1 MPEATASIALEG
13 YLDEL
18 SADQAI
24 GWARDRH
31 DPAAR
36 LVVELRDAQGALLGR
51 GVADQTYAALTTG
64 DNAHGFALS
73 LPPGLSAADRAG
85 LKILAGGVPL
95 LRAAPLQGFVDQRS
109 TLHAAGWV
117 RDRFNPG
124 RRLAVEAVL
133 QGQVIASGMADRFVL
148 PLAQHHVGDAQYGFM
163 LLFAAPLTA
172 AERDLVIIRPRGGAP
187 LPLSPKLVVDF
198 ELLSHAAVDIVNNC
212 NLRCPFCLFDYSE
225 TKATRFMSEEV
236 FVSAL
241 RLLPL
246 VPEGGFWLSC
256 LHEPSLH
263 PNFLG
268 LIELVPRDQRAKLM
282 FTTNIAKRANDAYF
296 QALAESGVFH
306 INISIESRTPAL
318 YEKFR
323 KGARFAIF
331 QENWDRL
338 IAAWRAAPAP
348 PHLRYII
355 MAYRSNL
362 AEIPELVRYLR
373 EERLAWHVEVRYTY
387 DEPHIPA
394 DFKASEYLEPA
405 DWAWLQQQL
414 GHYPADQV
422 AVLTPDILPRESKAA
437 ARPSGAALLPEPPPA
452 PPRIVPVAHIPPW
465 RPLPALP
472 NGDPDY
478 PILPLNVQMRWDGS
492 TIISDK
498 WDHEAERRTIGTA
511 DIRGVPDPFAFLMAI
526 AAAPLAPTLGFVD
539 EVGKDFVQGWI
550 RDERH
555 LDRRAAFEVVLRGAE
570 GVERLGEGRA
580 DLDYAPLHGA
590 GFEATNF
597 GFRFAFPRDFS
608 AAERDGVEIWLL
620 GAAQPLPRAPCFE
633 GFVNARSCEH
643 VEGWVRDRFNPQARV
658 PYEVFIALPGRVER
672 LGEGIA
678 NIFSIRQQ
686 RAKRG
691 EAHYA
696 FDFRFPRLLTPEE
709 RDHVAVRV
717 IGERA
722 VLELSP
728 RLITT

>member
-1 MPEATASIALEG
+1 MLEVAAALALEG

-18 SADQAI
+18 SATHAV
-24 GWARDRH
+24 GWARDRN
-31 DPAAR
+31 DPAAS
-36 LVVELRDAQGALLGR
+36 LLVELYDAQGRVLAQ
-51 GVADQTYAALTTG
+51 GVADQVYAALG
-64 DNAHGFALS
+64 GEDNAHGFSLA
-73 LPPGLSAADRAG
+73 LPPGLPEAARDG
-85 LKILAGGVPL
+85 LRILVAGVPL
-95 LRAAPLQGFVDQRS
+95 LRAAPMQGFVDQRS

-117 RDRFNPG
+117 RDRFAPG
-124 RRLAVEAVL
+124 RRLDVEAVL
-133 QGQVIASGMADRFVL
+133 QDEVIATGTADRFVL
-148 PLAQHHVGDAQYGFM
+148 PLAQHQVGDAQYGFM
-163 LLFAAPLTA
+163 LLFPAPLTA
-172 AERDLVIIRPRGGAP
+172 AERDAVIIRPRGGAR
-187 LPLSPKLVVDF
+187 LPLSPKLVVNF

-212 NLRCPFCLFDYSE
+212 NLRCPFCLFDYSD

-236 FVSAL
+236 FRAAI

-246 VPEGGFWLSC
+246 VPDGGFWLSC

-268 LIELVPRDQRAKLM
+268 LIDLVPREHRRKLM

-296 QALAESGVFH
+296 EALAASGVFH

-323 KGARFAIF
+323 KGARFSIF

-362 AEIPELVRYLR
+362 AEIPALVRYLR
-373 EERLAWHVEVRYTY
+373 EERLAWHIEVRYTY
-387 DEPHIPA
+387 DEPHIAA
-394 DFKASEYLEPA
+394 DFKAEEYLHAA

-414 GHYPADQV
+414 GAYPPDHV
-422 AVLTPDILPRESKAA
+422 AVLTPDILPREVKTT
-437 ARPSGAALLPEPPPA
+437 PKPNGAVLLPEPPPP
-452 PPRIVPVAHIPPW
+452 PPRIIPIAEMPPW

-478 PILPLNVQMRWDGS
+478 PILPLNIQMRWDGH

-498 WDHEAERRTIGTA
+498 WDHEADRKTIGTA

-539 EVGKDFVQGWI
+539 EVGKDFVLGWI

-555 LDRRAAFEVVLRGAE
+555 LDRRAAFEVVLRGPDS
-570 GVERLGEGRA
+570 VVRLGEGRA

-597 GFRFAFPRDFS
+597 GFRFDFPRDFT
-608 AAERDGVEIWLL
+608 AAERDGVEIWLR
-620 GAAQPLPRAPCFE
+620 GAAQPLLRAPCFE

-696 FDFRFPRLLTPEE
+696 FDFRFPRRLTPEE

-717 IGERA
+717 IGERS
-722 VLELSP
+722 VIDLSP
-728 RLITT
+728 RLLTT

>member
-1 MPEATASIALEG
+1 MLEVAAALALEG

-18 SADQAI
+18 SATHAV
-24 GWARDRH
+24 GWARDRG
-31 DPAAR
+31 DPSA
-36 LVVELRDAQGALLGR
+36 LLSVELVDAQGRVLAQGL
-51 GVADQTYAALTTG
+51 ADQPYAGLGGA
-64 DNAHGFALS
+64 DNAHGFS
-73 LPPGLSAADRAG
+73 LPLPIGLPEAARDGLRILVAG
-85 LKILAGGVPL
+85 TPL
-95 LRAAPLQGFVDQRS
+95 LRAAPLQGFVDQCS

-117 RDRFNPG
+117 RDRFAPG
-124 RRLAVEAVL
+124 RRLDVEAVS
-133 QGQVIASGMADRFVL
+133 QGEVIATGTADRFVL
-148 PLAQHHVGDAQYGFM
+148 PLAQHQVGDAHYGFM
-163 LLFAAPLTA
+163 LVFPSPLTEA
-172 AERDLVIIRPRGGAP
+172 ARDAVIIRPRGGAR

-212 NLRCPFCLFDYSE
+212 NLRCPFCLFDYSD
-225 TKATRFMSEEV
+225 TKSTRFMSEEV
-236 FVSAL
+236 FRAAI

-246 VPEGGFWLSC
+246 VPDGGFWLSC

-268 LIELVPRDQRAKLM
+268 LIDLVPRDQRRKLM

-296 QALAESGVFH
+296 QALADSGAFH

-318 YEKFR
+318 YETFR
-323 KGARFAIF
+323 KGARFSIF

-338 IAAWRAAPAP
+338 IAAWRAAAAP

-362 AEIPELVRYLR
+362 AEIPALVRYLR
-373 EERLAWHVEVRYTY
+373 EERLAWHIEVRYTY

-394 DFKASEYLEPA
+394 AFRASEFLAPA
-405 DWAWLQQQL
+405 DWVWLQSAL
-414 GHYPADQV
+414 GHYPADEV
-422 AVLTPDILPRESKAA
+422 AVLTPDSLPREVQPA
-437 ARPSGAALLPEPPPA
+437 PPPHGAVLLPEPPPVPA
-452 PPRIVPVAHIPPW
+452 QIVPVPTLPPW
-465 RPLPALP
+465 RPAPALP
-472 NGDPDY
+472 TCDPAH
-478 PILPLNVQMRWDGS
+478 PILPLNVQMRWDGHM
-492 TIISDK
+492 IVSDK
-498 WDHEAERRTIGTA
+498 WDHEADRKTIGTA

-526 AAAPLAPTLGFVD
+526 AAAPLPPVGYVD
-539 EVGKDFVQGWI
+539 EVAKDFVVGWI

-555 LDRRAAFEVVLRGAE
+555 LAQRAGYEVVLRGPA
-570 GVERLGEGRA
+570 GAIRLGEGRA
-580 DLDYAPLHGA
+580 DCDYAPLHGV
-590 GFEATNF
+590 GFEASDF
-597 GFRFAFPRDFS
+597 GFRFEFPREFT
-608 AAERDGVEIWLL
+608 AAERDGVEIWPL

-633 GFVNARSCEH
+633 GFVNARSCAH

-678 NIFSIRQQ
+678 NIFSERQA

-717 IGERA
+717 IGERS
-722 VLELSP
+722 VIDLSP
-728 RLITT
+728 RLLTT